1 MLAPGVLQGW
11 RSFSPVDGV
20 GQSRSFA
27 ELLVIVLR
35 RARTVMGALKD
46 STLVTEL
53 REEGIRLRTEWC
65 ARLCLR
71 FCLGGEQIFASSEDY
86 DSCS

>member
-1 MLAPGVLQGW
+1 MLALGVLQSW
-11 RSFSPVDGV
+11 RSFSPMDGV

-53 REEGIRLRTEWC
+53 RAERIRLRTE
-65 ARLCLR
+65 R
-71 FCLGGEQIFASSEDY
+71 
-86 DSCS
+86 